1 MKNILVDSSVWIDY
15 FRGSQSVIILDE
27 LIDQNQIC
35 INDLILA
42 EIVPF
47 LRVKKENELIGFLK
61 SIRKI
66 ELEIV
71 WEEIIRFQEKNL
83 KHGINRVGIPDLIL
97 VQNVRD
103 NDLELYSLDKHFEL
117 MSKIIDFKQYRS

>member
-15 FRGSQSVIILDE
+15 FRGSQSVIILNE

-66 ELEIV
+66 ELEIG

-83 KHGINRVGIPDLIL
+83 KNGINRVGIPDLIL

-117 MSKIIDFKQYRS
+117 MSKIIDFKRYRS